1 MFTECEKLVILERI
15 CVSWWKDSVWTPRVM
30 LWRGKKKADLI
41 STPIDKWVQVIKG
54 VYVCVPIWWD
64 QCKKKSGSLCLY
76 FYRKIIM
83 SEERVPEKLCEIVGR
98 NALIRHF
105 ILSWET
111 PVWGSP
117 LGEGN
122 KVEPKFENTFFNS
135 D

>member
-1 MFTECEKLVILERI
+1 MWKISNPGKDLCVMVKRQCVNSQSNAVER
-15 CVSWWKDSVWTPRVM
+15 
-30 LWRGKKKADLI
+30 KKKADLI

-83 SEERVPEKLCEIVGR
+83 SKERVPEKLCEIVGR